1 MYMQAMR
8 GSLQIALDYANK
20 VIEIAHS
27 ADGCGYA
34 ELVLQEFRKNK
45 DAVRQDRA
53 VILRLMGTYD
63 EALKEFEDILAAEED
78 YECLIQTS
86 YLKHLMEDE
95 SGALEYACR
104 AKRIESPGIHEPSYG
119 AFQLGGFNTLPNAYR
134 LWLLKVDA
142 GSVGPASSSVAGM
155 SSVQPPP
162 EACTERALPA
172 RTPIHLRPL
181 YTPKCP
187 HLHICKVA

>member
-34 ELVLQEFRKNK
+34 ELVLQ
-45 DAVRQDRA
+45 VRQERA

-95 SGALEYACR
+95 SGALEYARR
-104 AKRIESPGIHEPSYG
+104 AKKIEPPRIHEPSYG
-119 AFQLGGFNTLPNAYR
+119 PFLLGGFKTLPNAYR

>member
-20 VIEIAHS
+20 MIEIAHS

-34 ELVLQEFRKNK
+34 ELVVQEYRENK
-45 DAVRQDRA
+45 DLVRQERA
-53 VILRLMGTYD
+53 VILRLMGRYD
-63 EALKEFEDILAAEED
+63 EALKEFEDILATEED

-95 SGALEYACR
+95 SGALEYARR
-104 AKRIESPGIHEPSYG
+104 AKKIEPPEICKTSYG
-119 AFQLGGFNTLPNAYR
+119 AFRLSGFKTLPNEYR

-181 YTPKCP
+181 YTPNC
-187 HLHICKVA
+187 HHFCTEGT